1 MCSLMFDLSKV
12 FYRSV
17 PVCVVCCV
25 CCALVQL
32 SSTRLSSPVRLH
44 HTHKHT
50 HTHTHTCTHTHT
62 HTHTRAHAHTH
73 THTCMY
79 THSRCSVQLCCAFV
93 VHLWFTLH
101 RCGLVVGVRRQPHT
115 SWLRIRFP
123 NLICKW
129 RCVGSQEL
137 WLPVILPP
145 PE

>member
-17 PVCVVCCV
+17 PVFVCCVLCVVCCV
-25 CCALVQL
+25 CCTLVQL
-32 SSTRLSSPVRLH
+32 SPTRLSSPGRLH
-44 HTHKHT
+44 HTHTLTQTHTHT
-50 HTHTHTCTHTHT
+50 HTHTHTCTHTHA
-62 HTHTRAHAHTH
+62 RA
-73 THTCMY
+73 CMY

-129 RCVGSQEL
+129 RCVGSAGAMAASHSSSS
-137 WLPVILPP
+137 
-145 PE
+145 